1 MKVLMIST
9 EKLPV
14 PPVRGGAIQ
23 TYISGIAPLLS
34 RKHDLTI
41 LGTSDPGLPEREKKG
56 KIRYVR
62 VEGGYLDVYKREVVK
77 YVKKHRKKF
86 DVIHIFNRPR
96 LVLPVHKAAPRAR
109 IILSMHNDMFD
120 PEKLDPKEAK
130 QVLKKVEKVVTISDY
145 VGRRIRELHKA
156 KPSKFRTIY
165 SGVDLQRFTPWDQSK
180 KALRIRK
187 KLRRQYG
194 LGSKKVILYVGRI
207 SPKKGADI
215 LVRAMNEL
223 KKRHPDIALVVVGG
237 RWFSD
242 DRVSDYTAYVRAL
255 AKRSSVPIITTGY
268 VSGDKIHEWF
278 WAGDVFVCTSLWQE
292 PLARVHFEAMAS
304 GLPFITTKR
313 GGNPEVV
320 EKRNGMVVDR
330 PEDPK
335 AFANALSKLLK
346 DKSKRRQMG
355 RKGRSLAEKKYGW
368 KRVAKEVG
376 SVWKAGPSKR

>member
-41 LGTSDPGLPEREKKG
+41 LGISDPGLPDQEKKG
-56 KIRYVR
+56 NIRYVR
-62 VEGGYLDVYKREVVK
+62 VEGGYLDVYKKGVAK
-77 YVKKHRKKF
+77 YVKKNKNKF

-96 LVLPVHKAAPRAR
+96 LVLPVRKAAPRAR

-120 PEKLDPKEAK
+120 PEKLDPDEAK
-130 QVLKKVEKVVTISDY
+130 KILKEVEKVVTISNY
-145 VGRRIRELHKA
+145 VGRRIRELHHA

-165 SGVDLQRFTPWDQSK
+165 SGVDLQRFTPLHQSA
-180 KALRIRK
+180 KARRIRK
-187 KLRRQYG
+187 KLRRQFK
-194 LGSKKVILYVGRI
+194 LGSRKVILFVGRI

-223 KKRHPDIALVVVGG
+223 KKRHPNIALVIVGG

-242 DRVSDYTAYVRAL
+242 DKVSDYTAYVRAL

-268 VSGDKIHEWF
+268 VPGEKIHEWF
-278 WAGDVFVCTSLWQE
+278 WAGDVFVCASLWQE

-304 GLPFITTKR
+304 ELPFITTKR

-320 EKRNGMVVDR
+320 ERNNGVVVDR

-335 AFANALSKLLK
+335 AFVNALSKLLK
-346 DKSKRRQMG
+346 DKSLRKRMG
-355 RKGRSLAEKKYGW
+355 RNGRSLAEKKYGW
-368 KRVAKEVG
+368 KRVAKEVE
-376 SVWKAGPSKR
+376 SVWKA